1 VFASGLVIA
10 GLLMFTAWPARRV
23 RGQYMSVVFVLTL
36 VSLEPL
42 YGETMTKVGRTYGF
56 MFGVMLLLA
65 GVRDHIE
72 FVRIFPPMEQQH
84 E

>member
-1 VFASGLVIA
+1 
-10 GLLMFTAWPARRV
+10 
-23 RGQYMSVVFVLTL
+23 MSVVFVLTL